1 MTRAAVLAGLGAWAP
16 PRVVTNDEVGSRIAE
31 TDEWIRTR
39 TGIGARRVAAPG
51 MSTREIAVKAGTR
64 ALRSSNLATVDYLV
78 LATTTP
84 DQIIPATA
92 PSVATEMG
100 LTGVAAFDLNAA
112 CAGFVY
118 GLAVA
123 TGLITSG
130 VTDSVLLI
138 AVDVLS
144 TITNPNDRMT
154 AALFGDGAGAVVLR
168 AGEQGEPGA
177 FAGFDLHSA
186 GEHADLIKVPAG
198 IRTYSMPDAVAE
210 ENDRYISMA
219 GKEVFLAA
227 VANMSS
233 SSRTALARAGQAI
246 GDVDRVVG
254 HQANIRI
261 LHALAKQLDLPQ
273 DRLVTN
279 IERFGNTSAA
289 SIPLALVDGVT
300 SGALHPGHLVLLT
313 AFGAGFTWGATTV
326 RWPDLAVEPVD

>member
-1 MTRAAVLAGLGAWAP
+1 MTRTAVLAGLGAWAP
-16 PRVVTNDEVGSRIAE
+16 PRVVTNDEVASRIAE

-39 TGIGARRVAAPG
+39 TGIGARRVAAPE
-51 MSTREIAVKAGTR
+51 MSTRDIAVQAGTR
-64 ALRSSNLATVDYLV
+64 ALRSSKLTTVDHLV

-84 DQIIPATA
+84 DQVIPATA

-118 GLAVA
+118 GLGVA

-130 VTDSVLLI
+130 VADSVLLI

-154 AALFGDGAGAVVLR
+154 APLFGDGAGAVVLR
-168 AGEQGEPGA
+168 AGEQGEPGV
-177 FAGFDLHSA
+177 FAGFDLHSS
-186 GEHADLIKVPAG
+186 GEHADLINVPAG

-210 ENDRYISMA
+210 ETDRYIYMA

-233 SSRTALARAGQAI
+233 SSRTALARAGHVI

-261 LHALAKQLDLPQ
+261 LHAVAKQLDLPQ

-300 SGALHPGHLVLLT
+300 SGALQPGHLVLMT
-313 AFGAGFTWGATTV
+313 AFGAGFTWGSTTV